1 MHSNRFSSAPAL
13 AGLKDFQRKT
23 VEYVFKRLY
32 DNDPTYRFL
41 IADEVGLGKTLVA
54 RGIIAKTL
62 EYLQDRVDRIDVVY
76 ICSNAAI
83 AIQNVNRLNV
93 SDTDGFSIAT
103 RLTYLPRQV
112 HSLRKNKVNF
122 ISLTPGTAFDHSRS
136 RGGHADE
143 RAILY
148 RMLYNLPLAQT
159 ERSGRLRVGLL
170 NILQATSGKDS
181 WRAKAKSLPVKD
193 LDADISNVFRRAVLE
208 DAELYAALKEGCERF
223 ARYRDYSRIP
233 REDSELRYNL
243 IGKLRGKLASVCLSA
258 LEPDLVILDEFQRF
272 KHLLDGEDE
281 ASMLATA
288 LFAYPDVRVLLLSAT
303 PYKMFTLDQET
314 DEDDHYPD
322 FIRTL
327 HFLFNDLGKVSEV
340 RSLLSEHRS
349 TLHACSKGSACHPGK
364 KAELE
369 QALLKV
375 MCRTE
380 RVATTRDHN
389 SMLTEV
395 ERTAPLTPAD
405 LQHAATVDAVAIC
418 VKAGEPIEY
427 WKSAPYLI
435 NFLKNYEL
443 RHKLDA
449 QLNAP
454 SDALR
459 GTLSSANGQ
468 LLTKDKL
475 DGYQALDPANPRMR
489 VLFEDTIDKGMW
501 QLLWVPPSMSYV
513 KPGGAY
519 RDKNGLTKVLVFSSW
534 SAVPDAVASI
544 CSYEAE
550 RMMVAGT
557 SVSHGELYDKIKPLL
572 RFAVAANDNR
582 LTGMPVIAW
591 LLPSPTLAT
600 LIDPL
605 EIALGRGRRPL
616 EVQELKDEVKAIC
629 RSLLETLP
637 DVGEGTRADERW
649 YWAAPIILDSHNGLL
664 DWCKSPSG
672 WRSAIPDHESGTRFK
687 DHLDLLVSMAEGN
700 IPLGPQP
707 DDLVD
712 VLCDLALAG
721 PGVCALR
728 ALRRIGAGL
737 DASDPNLLSAAAR
750 IASGFRSLYNM
761 PETIAMLRGS
771 GEDTYWRLTLQY
783 GIDGNLQSVLD
794 EYVHVLRESLGLQEH
809 SPEKQVAG
817 IAECIQSVLSLRTAQ
832 IRIDE
837 IKRSGD
843 GFTVDDFNTRCRFAL
858 RFGDIRDDNNQALV
872 RADSVRDAF
881 NSPFRPFVLAST
893 SIGQEGLDFHTWCH
907 AVVHWNLPSNPVDLE
922 QREGR
927 VHRYKGHAVR
937 KNVVERYG
945 LAALSDAHKGGDPW
959 QTLFQ
964 IASRGKSNG
973 QSDLIPYW
981 IFEEGSARIERRIP
995 MLPYS
1000 KEVGKLKRLKQGLA
1014 LYRMVFGQPRQED
1027 LLSSINQNG
1036 NHESVDLVDWLI
1048 SLEPPTLP

>member
-1 MHSNRFSSAPAL
+1 
-13 AGLKDFQRKT
+13 
-23 VEYVFKRLY
+23 
-32 DNDPTYRFL
+32 
-41 IADEVGLGKTLVA
+41 
-54 RGIIAKTL
+54 
-62 EYLQDRVDRIDVVY
+62 
-76 ICSNAAI
+76 
-83 AIQNVNRLNV
+83 
-93 SDTDGFSIAT
+93 
-103 RLTYLPRQV
+103 
-112 HSLRKNKVNF
+112 
-122 ISLTPGTAFDHSRS
+122 
-136 RGGHADE
+136 
-143 RAILY
+143 
-148 RMLYNLPLAQT
+148 
-159 ERSGRLRVGLL
+159 
-170 NILQATSGKDS
+170 
-181 WRAKAKSLPVKD
+181 
-193 LDADISNVFRRAVLE
+193 
-208 DAELYAALKEGCERF
+208 
-223 ARYRDYSRIP
+223 
-233 REDSELRYNL
+233 
-243 IGKLRGKLASVCLSA
+243 
-258 LEPDLVILDEFQRF
+258 
-272 KHLLDGEDE
+272 
-281 ASMLATA
+281 
-288 LFAYPDVRVLLLSAT
+288 
-303 PYKMFTLDQET
+303 
-314 DEDDHYPD
+314 
-322 FIRTL
+322 
-327 HFLFNDLGKVSEV
+327 
-340 RSLLSEHRS
+340 
-349 TLHACSKGSACHPGK
+349 
-364 KAELE
+364 
-369 QALLKV
+369 
-375 MCRTE
+375 
-380 RVATTRDHN
+380 
-389 SMLTEV
+389 MLTEI

-435 NFLKNYEL
+435 NFLKHYEL

-475 DGYQALDPANPRMR
+475 EGYQALDPANPRMR

-501 QLLWVPPSMSYV
+501 QLLWMPPSMPYI
-513 KPGGAY
+513 KPGDAY
-519 RDKNGLTKVLVFSSW
+519 RDKDGLTKALVFSSW

-550 RMMVAGT
+550 RMMIAGT
-557 SVSHGELYDKIKPLL
+557 SVSHSELYDKIKPLL
-572 RFAVAANDNR
+572 RFAVASNDNR

-600 LIDPL
+600 KIDPL
-605 EIALGRGRRPL
+605 EIALRHGCGP
-616 EVQELKDEVKAIC
+616 VDAQELRNEVKATC
-629 RSLLETLP
+629 RSLVETLP
-637 DVGEGTRADERW
+637 RAGEGTRADERW
-649 YWAAPIILDSHNGLL
+649 YWAAPILLDSHNGLL
-664 DWCKSPSG
+664 DWCKSHSG
-672 WRSAIPDHESGTRFK
+672 WRSATPDHESGTRFK
-687 DHLDLLVSMAEGN
+687 DHIDLLVSMAEGN

-728 ALRRIGAGL
+728 ALRRISAEL
-737 DASDPNLLSAAAR
+737 DVSDPNLLSAAAR
-750 IASGFRSLYNM
+750 IASGFRSLFNM

-809 SPEKQVAG
+809 SPEEQVAG

-837 IKRSGD
+837 IKMSGD
-843 GFTVDDFNTRCRFAL
+843 GFALDDFNTRCRFAL

-937 KNVVERYG
+937 KNIAERYG
-945 LAALSDAHKGGDPW
+945 LTALSEAFEEGDPW
-959 QTLFQ
+959 QTLFH
-964 IASRGKSNG
+964 IAAQRKSNG
-973 QSDLIPYW
+973 HSDLIPYW
-981 IFEEGSARIERRIP
+981 IFEDGSARVERRIP
-995 MLPYS
+995 LLPYS

-1027 LLSSINQNG
+1027 LLFSLSQNG
-1036 NHESVDLVDWLI
+1036 NHESADLADWLI
-1048 SLEPPTLP
+1048 SLQPPETVLKDESAEENTLILPPAKSAQGISN